1 MPHEERVIRT
11 AIQHRGK
18 HELIQQGSLQAKR
31 NADHNSPGNMYNTR
45 GGFYDSAMGN
55 VPLNDP
61 GSLLERQAKNRQ
73 KWQMVLTTKQSNMQ
87 KKQAEMK
94 AMLAKG
100 FKKEK
105 AVKEFQDMQIDNRK
119 FDLEKKQ
126 EHYGLVKD
134 RKQKED
140 RVFYTKMNEAVKK
153 YNEKHALAEANR
165 VQNIMAGRNQTVD
178 DMMSGSQTK
187 LDHMTS

>member
-1 MPHEERVIRT
+1 
-11 AIQHRGK
+11 
-18 HELIQQGSLQAKR
+18 
-31 NADHNSPGNMYNTR
+31 
-45 GGFYDSAMGN
+45 
-55 VPLNDP
+55 
-61 GSLLERQAKNRQ
+61 
-73 KWQMVLTTKQSNMQ
+73 MQ

-126 EHYGLVKD
+126 EHYGLVKE

-140 RVFYTKMNEAVKK
+140 RQFHTKMNEAVKK
-153 YNEKHALAEANR
+153 YNEKHALVEANR
-165 VQNIMAGRNQTVD
+165 HHNLMAVRNQTVD
-178 DMMSGSQTK
+178 ESNLGSQTK
-187 LDHMTS
+187 LDHMTSAGQLNYNKTSRMQSAQGRVDHILEGEDI